1 MRRSRATRERPSWA
15 QRLSPTLHLDGGE
28 KLNNTL
34 SEKRSKSA
42 DKAWDKVM
50 KGKDVADPEVKSI
63 GQDWEGF
70 QELVQNSDIEDKDLI
85 LRVLS
90 MYSDPSVRESEIKNM
105 SSVLHRA

>member
-1 MRRSRATRERPSWA
+1 MPHLTVARNSTTSF
-15 QRLSPTLHLDGGE
+15 QR
-28 KLNNTL
+28 
-34 SEKRSKSA
+34 RSKSA
-42 DKAWDKVM
+42 DKAWNKVM

-90 MYSDPSVRESEIKNM
+90 HYSDPAVRDSIKNI
-105 SSVLHRA
+105 SSVYTELKSGVF